1 MTQMKMVESKWNIGK
16 KETSKDLQNNL
27 KRLTSFDVS
36 ASATKSSF
44 FFSFVCIFTLQG
56 VFHLWILLFYSHITC
71 ADLYIA
77 ALLLFLFYTAILSI
91 NRTLLVLLSSIFKSL
106 FSCIH
111 LFFFSFFTLYFHVII
126 FVLISVF
133 FISVSTGL

>member
-1 MTQMKMVESKWNIGK
+1 MKMVESRWNIGK

-36 ASATKSSF
+36 ASAKKVCF

-56 VFHLWILLFYSHITC
+56 VFHLWILLLYSHITY
-71 ADLYIA
+71 ADLYIPT
-77 ALLLFLFYTAILSI
+77 LLLFLFYTAILSI

-106 FSCIH
+106 FSCIRP
-111 LFFFSFFTLYFHVII
+111 FFFSIFYFILSCHYFCID
-126 FVLISVF
+126 FSF
-133 FISVSTGL
+133 FICLNWFITFL